1 LDFAATMTPLPE
13 DAVDVVVDAMVDAGV
28 ALPGINGEAATAA
41 RFAGCWTERHRT
53 AARPIDGQRI
63 YELGVPV
70 APVDVPGRLR
80 QAGTNDRD
88 RILAWMQGFDA
99 DTGERTS
106 ERRVVAEA
114 RIAAGQF
121 SLWEEGEPVSMAAFV
136 ASAAGVARIQAVYTP
151 PDLRRN
157 GYASACVAGLSGRLR
172 DSGLQCMLYADLGN
186 PSSNSVYRRIGYRA
200 VAECLRYRS
209 RDERSGRRAAR
220 ARQRRVAGGVRRVVH
235 GFLQE
240 SIPRWAHRPTDAR
253 TPPWRMGRPHGPH
266 ADPPPVLA
274 RRFPAR
280 QGAISRRSTSPE

>member
-1 LDFAATMTPLPE
+1 MAATTVEFTYQPEVVLDVAHDLLVSRPVVHNLVLSLLQERVRRPEPGRYWIVACDGRPAGVVFQSPLDFAATMTPLPE

-200 VAECLRYRS
+200 VAECLRYR
-209 RDERSGRRAAR
+209 
-220 ARQRRVAGGVRRVVH
+220 
-235 GFLQE
+235 F
-240 SIPRWAHRPTDAR
+240 T
-253 TPPWRMGRPHGPH
+253 
-266 ADPPPVLA
+266 
-274 RRFPAR
+274 
-280 QGAISRRSTSPE
+280 